1 MCRRI
6 EILKSVSWSILFQ
19 IELADGTVL
28 DTFCSFQ
35 HQKIQRSATRG
46 VSSLGSARNLAREPH
61 VFKSSARLGSI
72 SGSSM

>member
-35 HQKIQRSATRG
+35 HQKIQRSAT
-46 VSSLGSARNLAREPH
+46 SMYLH
-61 VFKSSARLGSI
+61 ISI
-72 SGSSM
+72 YLNTVGKNGFLKVTYYLPEIAIF